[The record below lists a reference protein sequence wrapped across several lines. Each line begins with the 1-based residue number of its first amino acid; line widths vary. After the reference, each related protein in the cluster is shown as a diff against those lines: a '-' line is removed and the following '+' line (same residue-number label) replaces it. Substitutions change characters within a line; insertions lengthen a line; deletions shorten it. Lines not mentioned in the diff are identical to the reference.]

1 MAKSLSIQAEFVRYV
16 GPSIL
21 GLAGTSCYI
30 LADTYFISL
39 GAGSLG
45 LTALNIALP
54 IFNIIFGLGAMVGIG
69 SATRYA
75 LRQDEKAFTQALW
88 LAALFSLPFLA
99 LAAAPERLSAALG
112 AKGEVLAITTEYLWV
127 VLMFSPFFLLNTV
140 IQCFVR
146 NDGAPRLVMMGTLF
160 GSLFNIV
167 FDYIFIFPMG
177 LGMFGAALATGCSP
191 IVSLLVLSSHCLK
204 KHNHFHCMRLGPRPA
219 IAQDIARLGSAGF
232 VTEVA
237 NGVVIFASMPFCCA
251 LQAMWAW
258 RPTALPA
265 TSGWWWRRCSAA
277 FPRACSRCSAVSAA
291 AGTMKMWRS
300 FCARACLPALG
311 WPV

>member
-204 KHNHFHCMRLGPRPA
+204 KHNHFH
-219 IAQDIARLGSAGF
+219 
-232 VTEVA
+232 
-237 NGVVIFASMPFCCA
+237 
-251 LQAMWAW
+251 
-258 RPTALPA
+258 
-265 TSGWWWRRCSAA
+265 
-277 FPRACSRCSAVSAA
+277 
-291 AGTMKMWRS
+291 
-300 FCARACLPALG
+300 
-311 WPV
+311 

>member
-1 MAKSLSIQAEFVRYV
+1 MDLTKQFFKYV
-16 GPSIL
+16 SQNIF
-21 GLAGTSCYI
+21 GLLGTSCYI

-88 LAALFSLPFLA
+88 LAALFSLPFLT

-146 NDGAPRLVMMGTLF
+146 NDGAPHLVMML
-160 GSLFNIV
+160 SSES
-167 FDYIFIFPMG
+167 IFI
-177 LGMFGAALATGCSP
+177 ALA
-191 IVSLLVLSSHCLK
+191 
-204 KHNHFHCMRLGPRPA
+204 M
-219 IAQDIARLGSAGF
+219 
-232 VTEVA
+232 
-237 NGVVIFASMPFCCA
+237 
-251 LQAMWAW
+251 
-258 RPTALPA
+258 A
-265 TSGWWWRRCSAA
+265 T
-277 FPRACSRCSAVSAA
+277 FL
-291 AGTMKMWRS
+291 T
-300 FCARACLPALG
+300 
-311 WPV
+311 

>member
-160 GSLFNIV
+160 GLSLIH
-167 FDYIFIFPMG
+167 I
-177 LGMFGAALATGCSP
+177 
-191 IVSLLVLSSHCLK
+191 
-204 KHNHFHCMRLGPRPA
+204 
-219 IAQDIARLGSAGF
+219 
-232 VTEVA
+232 
-237 NGVVIFASMPFCCA
+237 
-251 LQAMWAW
+251 
-258 RPTALPA
+258 
-265 TSGWWWRRCSAA
+265 
-277 FPRACSRCSAVSAA
+277 
-291 AGTMKMWRS
+291 
-300 FCARACLPALG
+300 
-311 WPV
+311 

>member
-16 GPSIL
+16 GPSNL

-112 AKGEVLAITTEYLWV
+112 AKY
-127 VLMFSPFFLLNTV
+127 
-140 IQCFVR
+140 
-146 NDGAPRLVMMGTLF
+146 F
-160 GSLFNIV
+160 GR
-167 FDYIFIFPMG
+167 
-177 LGMFGAALATGCSP
+177 
-191 IVSLLVLSSHCLK
+191 K
-204 KHNHFHCMRLGPRPA
+204 KA
-219 IAQDIARLGSAGF
+219 
-232 VTEVA
+232 
-237 NGVVIFASMPFCCA
+237 
-251 LQAMWAW
+251 
-258 RPTALPA
+258 
-265 TSGWWWRRCSAA
+265 
-277 FPRACSRCSAVSAA
+277 
-291 AGTMKMWRS
+291 K
-300 FCARACLPALG
+300 
-311 WPV
+311 